1 MKDRGMQALVQMI
14 RGKNSGKRDFLE
26 ALEKKYT
33 IEEENNKKSQAKESA
48 KTRYQKEVKSDID
61 W

>member
-33 IEEENNKKSQAKESA
+33 MEEENNKKIKPKSL
-48 KTRYQKEVKSDID
+48 QKPAPKRGKK
-61 W
+61 